1 MELLVTH
8 SVIPLKV
15 NRLQL
20 RFLQQAIKLELIQ
33 FSGFSIKFISDLT
46 SGTADHHVCT
56 ENSNCP

>member
-56 ENSNCP
+56 EN